1 MDAIQK
7 TAIKETAKVVAYITG
22 LVFAVVA
29 VIALLSV
36 QAIAA
41 LALVYLL
48 GMAIKL
54 IYDNQVILAREKQAK
69 IDAEVDRLH
78 K

>member
-7 TAIKETAKVVAYITG
+7 TAIKGTAKIVGTITA
-22 LVFAVVA
+22 LVF
-29 VIALLSV
+29 VIGMLIELLSL
-36 QAIAA
+36 QSIATIV
-41 LALVYLL
+41 LLYCLV
-48 GMAIKL
+48 MCIKM
-54 IYDNQVILAREKQAK
+54 IYDNQVIQAQVKQME

>member
-7 TAIKETAKVVAYITG
+7 TAIKETAKVVGAITG
-22 LVFAVVA
+22 AVLVVSVVL
-29 VIALLSV
+29 ALLSV

-41 LALVYLL
+41 LAMVYLVGL
-48 GMAIKL
+48 CIKM
-54 IYDNQVILAREKQAK
+54 IYDNQVIQAQVKQME
-69 IDAEVDRLH
+69 IDAEADRLH

>member
-7 TAIKETAKVVAYITG
+7 TAIKETAKVVGAITG
-22 LVFAVVA
+22 TVLVVSVV
-29 VIALLSV
+29 ISLLSV

-41 LALVYLL
+41 LVMVYLV
-48 GMAIKL
+48 GVCIKM
-54 IYDNQVILAREKQAK
+54 IYDNQVIQAQVKQME